1 MSYRST
7 MGRISTVWPRAG
19 QRRVTSS
26 VASRSGTSITPY
38 PPCRTSTHSPPGRVM
53 AKLEGRGL
61 VGNVEHLISVKRYDA
76 PEPGTVLARKA
87 SMFADPPRYNYV
99 THNRWAASPQLSIHC

>member
-7 MGRISTVWPRAG
+7 MGRISKSY
-19 QRRVTSS
+19 Q
-26 VASRSGTSITPY
+26 GTA
-38 PPCRTSTHSPPGRVM
+38 CRTSTHFPPGRVM

-99 THNRWAASPQLSIHC
+99 THNRWAASPQLSIHY